1 MYLFINPINHI
12 YNRSVNMPSRFAILN
27 SIFIGFDN
35 TSFYSIAIFISC
47 IFLLRSQNFY
57 VWYVFLFLSFI
68 KIMMINYLLWIN
80 NIYKNKGHFFL
91 LIFNCPQLFASQVNM
106 YMGSCIVSVCVCVY
120 VCACAR
126 ARGWLPCFAR
136 LPTDFESHTD

>member
-1 MYLFINPINHI
+1 MLLINPINHI
-12 YNRSVNMPSRFAILN
+12 YNRSVNIPSRFAILN

-35 TSFYSIAIFISC
+35 TSFYSIAIFIRC

-68 KIMMINYLLWIN
+68 KITMINYLLWIN
-80 NIYKNKGHFFL
+80 NIYKNKGHFFF
-91 LIFNCPQLFASQVNM
+91 INIQLSTII
-106 YMGSCIVSVCVCVY
+106 CVSNKYVHGLVYCVCVCVC

-136 LPTDFESHTD
+136 LPTDFESHTN